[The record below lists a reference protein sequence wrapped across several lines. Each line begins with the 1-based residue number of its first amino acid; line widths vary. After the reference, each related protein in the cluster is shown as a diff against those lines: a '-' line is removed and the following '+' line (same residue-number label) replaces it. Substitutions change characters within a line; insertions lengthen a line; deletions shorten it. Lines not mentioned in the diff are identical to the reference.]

1 MKHMTFLLFLSLL
14 LTNSL
19 TALAGT
25 PPEEQEEGGEEEEVA
40 RIL

>member
-1 MKHMTFLLFLSLL
+1 MKSMTFLLFLSLL

-19 TALAGT
+19 YAGT

>member
-14 LTNSL
+14 LANSL
-19 TALAGT
+19 TAVAGT
-25 PPEEQEEGGEEEEVA
+25 PPEEQEDGEEEEVA